1 MLVNMETILLKNS
14 KVCKINIEKS
24 SLAKTLEKV
33 YGIEWGFSQ
42 ETPLDSY
49 HHLRACIIKDIS
61 IEPGEVL
68 PVPTGMYLQLI
79 SPNFIV
85 EVGTDHDVAYNEGLT
100 IFDSPM
106 LFSYTFRNEMWM
118 LIKNNFNEA
127 QIIQPTKKLATFSV
141 RQLPQM
147 VINYVDVIEESN
159 INFRTSKKFIQEIK
173 KKVSPEIYDIKKQR
187 LSEFYSREDIDK
199 YIRSHNES

>member
-1 MLVNMETILLKNS
+1 MKNS
-14 KVCKINIEKS
+14 KVCKIHIEKS

-49 HHLRACIIKDIS
+49 HHLRACVIKDIT
-61 IEPGEVL
+61 IEPGEIL

-79 SPNFIV
+79 TPNYIV

-118 LIKNNFNEA
+118 LIKNNFNKA

-147 VINYVDVIEESN
+147 VINYVDQIEESN
-159 INFRTSKKFIQEIK
+159 LNFRTSKKFIQEIK
-173 KKVSPEIYDIKKQR
+173 KKISPDIYDLKKKR
-187 LSEFYSREDIDK
+187 LSEYYSREDIDK
-199 YIRSHNES
+199 YIRRHNGS

>member
-1 MLVNMETILLKNS
+1 
-14 KVCKINIEKS
+14 
-24 SLAKTLEKV
+24 
-33 YGIEWGFSQ
+33 
-42 ETPLDSY
+42 
-49 HHLRACIIKDIS
+49 
-61 IEPGEVL
+61 
-68 PVPTGMYLQLI
+68 
-79 SPNFIV
+79 
-85 EVGTDHDVAYNEGLT
+85 
-100 IFDSPM
+100 
-106 LFSYTFRNEMWM
+106 M
-118 LIKNNFNEA
+118 LIKNNFNKA

-147 VINYVDVIEESN
+147 VINYVDAIEESN

>member
-1 MLVNMETILLKNS
+1 METILLKNS